1 MGRCR
6 PVLLEPTGCL
16 MLLFVLIPIA
26 WLGISVLVLAIC
38 RMAAHTDA
46 TTSVGAPRR
55 ARRRPAYS
63 PRRPS
68 TCGTVRSRILTS
80 VHNDQLAT

>member
-1 MGRCR
+1 
-6 PVLLEPTGCL
+6 
-16 MLLFVLIPIA
+16 MLLFVLIPVA
-26 WLGISVLVLAIC
+26 WLSISVLVVALC
-38 RMAAHTDA
+38 RMAAHSEA
-46 TTSVGAPRR
+46 GAPIHRAPRR
-55 ARRRPAYS
+55 RHPAYS

>member
-1 MGRCR
+1 
-6 PVLLEPTGCL
+6 
-16 MLLFVLIPIA
+16 MLLFILIPTA
-26 WLGISVLVLAIC
+26 WLGVSLLVFAIC
-38 RMAAHTDA
+38 RIAADADA
-46 TTSVGAPRR
+46 TTPAR
-55 ARRRPAYS
+55 AQRRRRPAYS

>member
-1 MGRCR
+1 
-6 PVLLEPTGCL
+6 
-16 MLLFVLIPIA
+16 MLLFILIPA
-26 WLGISVLVLAIC
+26 LWLAVSALVVAIC
-38 RMAAHTDA
+38 RMAAAADTA
-46 TTSVGAPRR
+46 TTPASASKPR
-55 ARRRPAYS
+55 RRRPAYS